1 MAHSSP
7 NADRHFSADAATVAQ
22 RLLDE
27 SEIAE
32 LFDAAARERFG
43 RVIGAAALK
52 SPTAE
57 LDRAV
62 DSSRP
67 PPCPGCRRTM
77 RLVGREIDPA
87 SSHAD
92 ILTFECDCG
101 QIAIATM
108 NQ

>member
-7 NADRHFSADAATVAQ
+7 NADRHFSADPAGVAK

-43 RVIGAAALK
+43 RVISAAALK
-52 SPTAE
+52 SPRVE
-57 LDRAV
+57 SDRSV
-62 DSSRP
+62 DLSRP